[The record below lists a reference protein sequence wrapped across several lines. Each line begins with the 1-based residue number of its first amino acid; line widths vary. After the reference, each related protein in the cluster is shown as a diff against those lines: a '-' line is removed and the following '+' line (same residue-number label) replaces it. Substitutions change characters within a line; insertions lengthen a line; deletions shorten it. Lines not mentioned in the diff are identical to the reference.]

1 MRMLAL
7 AFFWR
12 VAVSEML
19 ENRFVRPSWR
29 SKLTTDLFGAMAV
42 TGQWGVLAHQVQALT
57 YRETTVRGFCCGGL
71 VQHSEHGRL
80 NRTYMY
86 SSNRK

>member
-29 SKLTTDLFGAMAV
+29 SKLTTYVTFDLHVMQVSCPLSLG
-42 TGQWGVLAHQVQALT
+42 GQYNCLFDFVFANIPVKS
-57 YRETTVRGFCCGGL
+57 GL
-71 VQHSEHGRL
+71 
-80 NRTYMY
+80 NAT
-86 SSNRK
+86 SSLFV